1 MAIASLPRL
10 STPLTVMPNPS
21 LEPTRNGVVPDFSSR
36 PANADDLE
44 LTYRITRD
52 AMRPYVEATWG
63 AWNEDEQL
71 AKHSLNFQ
79 PDTHRIILIGAEEAG
94 MIAVEE
100 HDDHLWLVKVYL
112 FSAWRGQG
120 IGRKLIV
127 QVLDQGRKLSKPVR
141 LRVLRVNGR
150 ARKLYESLGFRVVS
164 EMPERFVMETPPNA
178 VQP

>member
-36 PANADDLE
+36 PANADDLD

-71 AKHSLNFQ
+71 AKHALNYQ
-79 PDTHRIILIGAEEAG
+79 PQTHRIITVDAEEVG
-94 MIAVEE
+94 LLAVEV
-100 HDDHLWLVKVYL
+100 HDDHLWLVKAYL
-112 FSAWRGQG
+112 FEAWRNQG
-120 IGRKLIV
+120 IGRSLIC
-127 QVLDQGRKLSKPVR
+127 QVLDQGRQLGKPVR
-141 LRVLRVNGR
+141 LRVLRVNDR
-150 ARKLYESLGFRVVS
+150 ARKLYESLGFRVIS
-164 EMPERFVMETPPNA
+164 ELPERFVMETLPRA
-178 VQP
+178 V